1 MISQTV
7 AMKQLENNYSWELS
21 ECVEYYEGYK
31 YQYASDYVFEI
42 PEGFPTNVEFK
53 SEYIEIKGDRVKVKR
68 GYASD
73 GPSGP
78 TIDTPSFMRG
88 AFEHD
93 PMYQLLRMGVYPPEC
108 RIFADR
114 GIIARA
120 KKSGMWFPRRWWT
133 YAGLRYFGANAASPS
148 SVKKILRAY

>member
-1 MISQTV
+1 VISQTI
-7 AMKQLENNYSWELS
+7 AMKQLENNHSWELS

-31 YQYASDYVFEI
+31 YQYASDYVFQI
-42 PEGFPTNVEFK
+42 PKEFPQGVRFK
-53 SEYIEIKGDRVKVKR
+53 SEYIEVKGDRCRVSR

-78 TIDTPSFMRG
+78 TFDTPSFMRG

-93 PMYQLLRMGVYPPEC
+93 PLYQLLRMGVFPQEC
-108 RIFADR
+108 RQFADKA
-114 GIIARA
+114 IIARA
-120 KKSGMWFPRRWWT
+120 KKSGMWWPRRWWT
-133 YAGLRYFGANAASPS
+133 HAGLKLFGANAASPS